1 MTGHSE
7 RAHALLSASGSKRWL
22 TCTPSA
28 RAEGLYM
35 QELSNQGITEQES
48 PFAEEGTQAHEYSE
62 IILERELGTITKA
75 QATRSINKF
84 KKEKQYYGPEMED
97 MVEVYTDFVMERVNA
112 ARLETPDALV
122 LIEQRL
128 DFSQWVPEGFGTGDV
143 LIVRDG
149 VLEIIDLK
157 YGKGVA
163 VDAYENPQL
172 KLYAL
177 GAIAAHDV
185 LYDIQEVRMTIV
197 QPRLDNIST
206 FEMSADDLYKWA
218 TEEVK
223 PKAEMADNGDGDYVP
238 GEHCRF
244 CKIKSTCRARADE
257 ALETAKA
264 EFADDGS
271 IEVNT
276 PEPATL
282 SADELAEILFVV
294 DDIEKWCKD
303 IKAYALEQA
312 LNGTSYEGFKLV
324 EGRSNRVIT
333 NEAQA
338 IKLLL
343 EKGGVSEDDL
353 YAPRKLETITNLEKK
368 VGKKAFAE
376 ILEGVVVKPPGK
388 PVLVTEDDKRPAI
401 QSAESAAND
410 FDDELLS

>member
-22 TCTPSA
+22 ACTPSA
-28 RAEGLYM
+28 RAEGIFM
-35 QELSNQGITEQES
+35 QELEAQGIKEPES

-62 IILERELGTITKA
+62 IILDRELGVITKA
-75 QATRSINKF
+75 QATRRINKF
-84 KKEKQYYGPEMED
+84 KKEKQYYGPEMEE

-128 DFSQWVPEGFGTGDV
+128 DFSQWVPNGFGTGDV
-143 LIVRDG
+143 LLVRDG

-163 VDAYENPQL
+163 VDAYENPQM

-177 GAIAAHDV
+177 GAITAHDV
-185 LYDIQEVRMTIV
+185 LYDIQEVHMTIV
-197 QPRLDNIST
+197 QPRLDSIST
-206 FEMSADDLYKWA
+206 FEMSAEDLYKWA
-218 TEEVK
+218 NDEVK
-223 PKAEMADNGDGDYVP
+223 PKAEMADTGDGDYVP

-264 EFADDGS
+264 EFADDGT
-271 IEVNT
+271 IDVNT

-282 SADELAEILFVV
+282 TPEELAEILFVV

-303 IKAYALEQA
+303 IKAYALDQA
-312 LNGTSYEGFKLV
+312 LSGTTYEGFKLV
-324 EGRSNRVIT
+324 EGRSNRAIT
-333 NEAQA
+333 NEPEAV
-338 IKLLL
+338 KRLL
-343 EKGGVSEDDL
+343 EKGGVTEDDL
-353 YAPRKLETITNLEKK
+353 YAPRKLESITNLEKK
-368 VGKKAFAE
+368 VGKKVFAE
-376 ILEGVVVKPPGK
+376 ILDGVIVKPPGK

-401 QSAESAAND
+401 QSAESAASD
-410 FDDELLS
+410 FAEDLLD

>member
-75 QATRSINKF
+75 QATRRINKF

-112 ARLETPDALV
+112 ARLETPDTLV

-128 DFSQWVPEGFGTGDV
+128 DFSEWVPEGFGTGDV

-163 VDAYENPQL
+163 VDAHENPQL

-206 FEMSADDLYKWA
+206 FEMSAEDLYKWA
-218 TEEVK
+218 NEEVK

-271 IEVNT
+271 LEVNT

-282 SADELAEILFVV
+282 SDDELAEILFVV

-312 LNGTSYEGFKLV
+312 LNGTIYEGFKLV

-333 NEAQA
+333 NEAKA
-338 IKLLL
+338 IELLL
-343 EKGGVSEDDL
+343 EKGGVSKDDL
-353 YAPRKLETITNLEKK
+353 YVPRKLETITNLEKK

-376 ILEGVVVKPPGK
+376 ILEGVVIKPPGK

>member
-35 QELSNQGITEQES
+35 QELANQGIKEPES
-48 PFAEEGTQAHEYSE
+48 DFAEEGTQAHEYSE
-62 IILERELGTITKA
+62 IILDRELGTITKA
-75 QATRSINKF
+75 QATRRINKF
-84 KKEKQYYGPEMED
+84 KKEKQFYGPEMEE

-112 ARLETPDALV
+112 ARLETSDALV

-128 DFSQWVPEGFGTGDV
+128 DFSQWVPDGFGTGDV

-157 YGKGVA
+157 YGKGVP
-163 VDAYENPQL
+163 VDAYENPQM

-177 GAIAAHDV
+177 GAITAHDV
-185 LYDIQEVRMTIV
+185 LYDIQEVHMTIV
-197 QPRLDNIST
+197 QPRLDSIST
-206 FEMSADDLYKWA
+206 FEMSAEDLYKWA
-218 TEEVK
+218 NEEVK

-244 CKIKSTCRARADE
+244 CKIKSSCRARADE

-271 IEVNT
+271 IELDT

-282 SADELAEILFVV
+282 SDTELAEILFVV

-303 IKAYALEQA
+303 IKAFALDQA

-324 EGRSNRVIT
+324 EGRSNRAIT
-333 NEAQA
+333 DEAKA
-338 IKLLL
+338 VELLL
-343 EKGGVSEDDL
+343 EKGGVKEDDI
-353 YAPRKLETITNLEKK
+353 YAPRKLQTITNLEKK

-376 ILEGVVVKPPGK
+376 ILEGVIVKPPGK

-401 QSAESAAND
+401 QSAESATND
-410 FDDELLS
+410 FADDLLD

>member
-35 QELSNQGITEQES
+35 QELTNQGIIEPES

-75 QATRSINKF
+75 QATRRINKF
-84 KKEKQYYGPEMED
+84 KREKQYYGPEMED

-163 VDAYENPQL
+163 VDAYENPQM

-177 GAIAAHDV
+177 GAITAHDV
-185 LYDIQEVRMTIV
+185 LYDIQEVQMTIV
-197 QPRLDNIST
+197 QPRLDSIST

-218 TEEVK
+218 DEVVK

-282 SADELAEILFVV
+282 SDVELAEILFVV

-343 EKGGVSEDDL
+343 EKGGVNEDDL
-353 YAPRKLETITNLEKK
+353 YAPRKLETITNLETK

-376 ILEGVVVKPPGK
+376 ILESVVIKPPGK

>member
-1 MTGHSE
+1 MTSHSE
-7 RAHALLSASGSKRWL
+7 RTHALLSASGSKRWL

-75 QATRSINKF
+75 QATRRINKF

-97 MVEVYTDFVMERVNA
+97 MVEAYTDFVMERVNA

-197 QPRLDNIST
+197 QPRLDSIST
-206 FEMSADDLYKWA
+206 FEVSAEDLYKWA
-218 TEEVK
+218 NEVVK
-223 PKAEMADNGDGDYVP
+223 PKAEMADNGDGDYEP

-271 IEVNT
+271 LEVNT

-282 SADELAEILFVV
+282 SDDELAEILFVV

-312 LNGTSYEGFKLV
+312 LNGTCYEGFKLV

-338 IKLLL
+338 IELLL

-376 ILEGVVVKPPGK
+376 ILEGVVIKPPGK

>member
-1 MTGHSE
+1 MTGHNE

-75 QATRSINKF
+75 QATRRINKF

-206 FEMSADDLYKWA
+206 FEMSAEDLYKWA
-218 TEEVK
+218 NEEVK
-223 PKAEMADNGDGDYVP
+223 PKAEKADNGDGDYVP

-271 IEVNT
+271 LEVNT

-282 SADELAEILFVV
+282 SDDELAEILFVV

-312 LNGTSYEGFKLV
+312 LNGTCYEGFKLV

-338 IKLLL
+338 IELLL

-376 ILEGVVVKPPGK
+376 ILEGVVIKPPGK

-410 FDDELLS
+410 FEDELLS